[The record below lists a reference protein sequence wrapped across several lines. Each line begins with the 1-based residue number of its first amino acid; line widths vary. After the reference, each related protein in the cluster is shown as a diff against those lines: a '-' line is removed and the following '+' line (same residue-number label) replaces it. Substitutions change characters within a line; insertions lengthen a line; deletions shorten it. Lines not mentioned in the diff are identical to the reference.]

1 MQKFHIDSRNRKLI
15 IRCYQK
21 VLCFQKTF
29 ILMGEFSLQVFF
41 LILFLILLIAQLNP
55 LNPKPQGSGFIMGII
70 NFMPTSYRR
79 WQLKRQLLH
88 RLLIHFRI
96 HQLF

>member
-1 MQKFHIDSRNRKLI
+1 
-15 IRCYQK
+15 
-21 VLCFQKTF
+21 
-29 ILMGEFSLQVFF
+29 MGEFSFQVFF
-41 LILFLILLIAQLNP
+41 LILFLILLITKLNP

-70 NFMPTSYRR
+70 NFKRTSYRR
-79 WQLKRQLLH
+79 WQLKRQLMH